1 MKTTFHTT
9 LDKFE
14 DSLYPY
20 HVKVPLDIY
29 KLYSDAKI
37 NRIIVSFNGGNHVH
51 NAFLSKG
58 DSIKFIKLNK
68 KTMKEGSLN
77 VGDKVDVKIEEDK
90 SKYGVPI
97 APEMEELL
105 NQDTEGEVLFH
116 KLTPGKIR
124 SLLFKVNSYKSTD
137 KRIETSIVIL
147 EHLKANNGKL
157 DWEMLNEAF
166 KIGFKL

>member
-1 MKTTFHTT
+1 MKTTFQTT

-20 HVKVPLDIY
+20 HVKVPVGIY
-29 KLYSDAKI
+29 KSYADSKI
-37 NRIIVSFNGGNHVH
+37 KRIIVSYNGGIPVH

-58 DSIKFIKLNK
+58 GNIKYIKLNK
-68 KTMKEGSLN
+68 KTMKEGNLN
-77 VGDKVDVKIEEDK
+77 VGDKVDVVIEEDK
-90 SKYGVPI
+90 SKYGVPM

-105 NQDTEGEVLFH
+105 NQDIEGEVLFH

-147 EHLKANNGKL
+147 EHLKASNGTL
-157 DWEMLNEAF
+157 DWQMLNEAF

>member
-1 MKTTFHTT
+1 MKTKFKAT

-29 KLYSDAKI
+29 TSYADAKI
-37 NRIIVSFNGGNHVH
+37 KRIIVSFNGGNSVH

-58 DSIKFIKLNK
+58 ADIKFIKLNK
-68 KTMKEGSLN
+68 KTMKEGNLS
-77 VGDKVDVKIEEDK
+77 VGDILDVILEEDK

-105 NQDTEGEVLFH
+105 NQDIEGEVLFH

-124 SLLFKVNSYKSTD
+124 SLLFKINSYKSAD

-147 EHLKANNGKL
+147 EHLKANNGTL
-157 DWEMLNEAF
+157 DWQMLNEAF
-166 KIGFKL
+166 KIGFSL